1 MTRKLK
7 LQHWFPRDRLETLT
21 DGIYAVA
28 LTLLVLNLK
37 LPTDQLGAGRL
48 SEALLNQLP
57 NLLTWLLSFWV
68 ILIYWEAQVR
78 LSRLV
83 EQVDQTVLRLDYVHL
98 GLISLLPFSTSLVGL
113 DQDQRLAVLIYTG
126 NLWLISALSVAKI
139 RHSQEIDQNVAANYE
154 FIEMAYA
161 AKLMLVAMTAAL
173 LLAYVLPGWNLCLLL
188 LPKFFSNKPR

>member
-139 RHSQEIDQNVAANYE
+139 GHSQEIDQNVAANHE

>member
-7 LQHWFPRDRLETLT
+7 LQDWFPRDRLETLT

-139 RHSQEIDQNVAANYE
+139 RHSQEIDQNVAANQE

>member
-139 RHSQEIDQNVAANYE
+139 RHSQEIDQNVAANQE

>member
-1 MTRKLK
+1 MTRK

-139 RHSQEIDQNVAANYE
+139 RHSQEIDQNVAANQE

>member
-48 SEALLNQLP
+48 SEALINQLP

-139 RHSQEIDQNVAANYE
+139 RHSQEIDQNVAANQE

>member
-126 NLWLISALSVAKI
+126 NLWLISALSVA
-139 RHSQEIDQNVAANYE
+139 
-154 FIEMAYA
+154 
-161 AKLMLVAMTAAL
+161 
-173 LLAYVLPGWNLCLLL
+173 
-188 LPKFFSNKPR
+188 

>member
-7 LQHWFPRDRLETLT
+7 LQDWFPRDRLETLT

-139 RHSQEIDQNVAANYE
+139 RHSQETDQNVAANQE